1 MDNQKNQVYVVSLK
15 KYVDSGYITP
25 KQYDDLVNSYRTKQ
39 KLRGECFIPKEEF
52 YRCEGDCGGCKYHR
66 PPFSLDTTCTSD
78 EDGSVFTPGENVAS
92 SSLSPDE
99 IAIDTVFFSE
109 ILKRVS
115 ELLPEALTVGKLT
128 QQKVNLEDATYLAS
142 ISRRTYSRR
151 LDKIRKI
158 LQLEF
163 PEYDFSKKK
172 K

>member
-66 PPFSLDTTCTSD
+66 PPLSLDTTCTSD

-115 ELLPEALTVGKLT
+115 ELLPEALIVGELT
-128 QQKVNLEDATYLAS
+128 QSGINLDCAEQV
-142 ISRRTYSRR
+142 IGMPRQTYSYR
-151 LDKIRKI
+151 LDKLRKK
-158 LQLEF
+158 LALEF
-163 PEYDFSKKK
+163 PEYNFEKN
-172 K
+172 